1 MSRPD
6 HDLADVIRRLGSVP
20 LSRQTTRSV
29 VADLAAE
36 ATPVLGAHP
45 AVSVTLIGDGPG
57 RTVAASGPPA
67 PQLDAVQYREDA
79 GPCLA
84 AARGGEPLGTV
95 DQEDARWPVFA
106 RALREHGYDSVWSH
120 PLPLPQPAMGSLNL
134 YLPAGAEPAVREAA
148 AALVEGAAAPVAN
161 AWLYEEAVRTAENL
175 RVALESRA
183 VIEQAKGILMERL
196 KVTADRAFEALARI
210 SNDSNTKLR
219 DVAQAVV
226 DTGSLPS
233 DAGTRWSPAPR

>member
-79 GPCLA
+79 GPCLD
-84 AARGGEPLGTV
+84 AARRGSGRHR
-95 DQEDARWPVFA
+95 AR
-106 RALREHGYDSVWSH
+106 
-120 PLPLPQPAMGSLNL
+120 
-134 YLPAGAEPAVREAA
+134 
-148 AALVEGAAAPVAN
+148 
-161 AWLYEEAVRTAENL
+161 
-175 RVALESRA
+175 
-183 VIEQAKGILMERL
+183 
-196 KVTADRAFEALARI
+196 
-210 SNDSNTKLR
+210 
-219 DVAQAVV
+219 
-226 DTGSLPS
+226 
-233 DAGTRWSPAPR
+233 